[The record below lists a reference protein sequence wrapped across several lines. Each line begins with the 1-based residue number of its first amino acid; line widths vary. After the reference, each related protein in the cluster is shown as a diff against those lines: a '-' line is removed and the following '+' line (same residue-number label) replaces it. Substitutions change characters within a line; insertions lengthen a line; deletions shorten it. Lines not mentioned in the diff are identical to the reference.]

1 MPLRDIIVIGI
12 VFGSLPV
19 CFARPY
25 VGVLVW
31 SWLGFMSPHRLTWGI
46 AYDMQFAQMVAIATL
61 AGLAFTKDRRPI
73 PLGRESGLL
82 FVFWALTA
90 LSSVFALYPD
100 LAWKDFKEFS
110 KILLMSFVT
119 MALFQDR
126 VKLRYLLLVAALSI
140 GFFGVKGALWALV
153 TGGEHGWVLGPE
165 GSFIGDN
172 NGLALGLDMAL
183 PLLFFLAREEPQ
195 RWLRRLLNV
204 AFGLSIAAVPFTY
217 SRGGFLGL
225 VVVLG
230 VLTAR
235 TKWRMLII
243 PAALVG
249 AIVLVSFLPER
260 WMDRI
265 ATISTYDQDGSAMS
279 RLWAW
284 GIAWQLALESPLVG
298 GGFRVFS
305 AEIWARYMPGYGDWH
320 NAHSIYFQVLAE
332 HGFTGL
338 VLFLGVVGSTF
349 WTLRGVRRDARRVED
364 GAWLVNYSYMVEASL
379 LAFVVTGTFYNL
391 AYIHLVYFLVVVAV
405 ILKRLTQDA
414 LAKAGERVATRV
426 ADAAGHI
433 HAEWKPLAS

>member
-1 MPLRDIIVIGI
+1 MPLRDIILTSI

-25 VGVLVW
+25 VGVLMW
-31 SWLGFMSPHRLTWGI
+31 FWLGFMNPHRLTWGF
-46 AYDMQFAQMVAIATL
+46 AYDMLFAQMVAIVTL

-73 PLGRESGLL
+73 LLGRESALL
-82 FVFWALTA
+82 VAFWALTV

-100 LAWKDFKEFS
+100 LAWKDFQQFS
-110 KILLMSFVT
+110 KVLLMSFVT
-119 MALFQDR
+119 MVLFQDR

-140 GFFGVKGALWALV
+140 GFFGVSGALWALE
-153 TGGEHGWVLGPE
+153 TGGQQGWALGPD

-172 NGLALGLDMAL
+172 NGLALGLVMAL

-195 RWLRRLLNV
+195 WWLRRLLYV
-204 AFGLSIAAVPFTY
+204 VFGLSIVTVPFTY

-230 VLTAR
+230 VITVRAKRKMVSIL
-235 TKWRMLII
+235 
-243 PAALVG
+243 AALVG

-260 WMDRI
+260 VMDRI
-265 ATISTYDQDGSAMS
+265 ATIAIYEEDLSAMA

-298 GGFRVFS
+298 AGFRPFS
-305 AEIWARYMPGYGDWH
+305 REIWDRYMPGYGTAH
-320 NAHSIYFQVLAE
+320 NSHSIYFQVLAE

-338 VLFLGVVGSTF
+338 VLFLGVLASTF
-349 WTLRGVRRDARRVED
+349 WTLRGVRLDARRVEG

-379 LAFVVTGTFYNL
+379 LAFLVVGTFANV
-391 AYIHLVYFLVVVAV
+391 AYIDLVYLLVVVAA
-405 ILKRLTQDA
+405 ILRRLAQVA
-414 LAKAGERVATRV
+414 LAKAGERLATRV
-426 ADAAGHI
+426 SDAAGHI
-433 HAEWKPLAS
+433 HAEWKPLAP